1 MCRRV
6 RVEEI
11 ADKSLYFPGTTLERG
26 KSLNGKYTRGPFTL
40 HSHSQSSA
48 QSHFYPI
55 SINFS
60 IAAKYEESQNH
71 CTVIIIII
79 MPPLDEKRGIITEK
93 VIPVFSDALC
103 LLCFSHVNLGV
114 TDKF

>member
-71 CTVIIIII
+71 CTVIIVI
-79 MPPLDEKRGIITEK
+79 MPPPHFYRKYA
-93 VIPVFSDALC
+93 PPFSEGSFLKI
-103 LLCFSHVNLGV
+103 LWLEMPG
-114 TDKF
+114 